1 MHLKTLNLSLGIIR
15 SLVVPH
21 RIAALVLFGLG
32 QNCQLLWELSSVFSA
47 MWTENKSPNVSQMG
61 PILFQQQI
69 NVFFFVFVFLNV
81 LFCFHNGHSLETSSL
96 WHMEFLQILGTGT
109 CVSIKETS
117 LSNSS
122 SGAIPQSTHW
132 LVLWWSECL
141 WRMEILTVSLFTSWR
156 PFSPFLKQINGFSIF
171 F

>member
-1 MHLKTLNLSLGIIR
+1 MHLKTLNLSLGSIG
-15 SLVVPH
+15 SPFVPH

-32 QNCQLLWELSSVFSA
+32 QNCQLLWELSSVFVA

-69 NVFFFVFVFLNV
+69 KFF

-96 WHMEFLQILGTGT
+96 WHMEFLQALGTGT

-117 LSNSS
+117 LSSS
-122 SGAIPQSTHW
+122 SPGAIPQSTYC
-132 LVLWWSECL
+132 LVL
-141 WRMEILTVSLFTSWR
+141 
-156 PFSPFLKQINGFSIF
+156 
-171 F
+171 